1 MCFGFGGGGQTST
14 TRIQQNPDAVKAGHM
29 ALTRVTGINNGKYR
43 PYTGQRFEGF
53 NNDQTGAMGMIRDF
67 SRQPSVLSER
77 LVDEGGKLGHI
88 SDYMDPYLANTLT
101 PAIRDI
107 QRAGTQQRV
116 GIGNN
121 ATAAGAFGDARHGIA
136 EGMQMR
142 GEMSDVGDLSAQ
154 KYSDAY
160 NTAMAERGADR
171 TSMAGG
177 EQDRMQRAL
186 ALLGVGDRRQKQGQD
201 KLDYRYQNFKE
212 GQDYKF
218 RQLDALL
225 SFITGNKSAQGSTTT
240 TSGSNNWLAQLLG
253 GAAGSLL

>member
-1 MCFGFGGGGQTST
+1 MQDPNAAAAGKLALA
-14 TRIQQNPDAVKAGHM
+14 RVK
-29 ALTRVTGINNGKYR
+29 GINAGKYQ
-43 PYTGQRFEGF
+43 PYTGQRFAGF
-53 NNDQTGAMGMIRDF
+53 NPDQNSAMGMIRDF
-67 SRQPSVLSER
+67 SSQPSVLSER

-107 QRAGTQQRV
+107 QRAGTQQRI

-121 ATAAGAFGDARHGIA
+121 ATSAGAFGDARHGIA

-171 TSMAGG
+171 SSMAGG

-186 ALLGVGDRRQKQGQD
+186 ALLGVGDRGQKQSQD

-225 SFITGNKSAQGSTTT
+225 SFITGNKTSQGSTTT
-240 TSGSNNWLAQLLG
+240 TSSNNSNWLMQLLG
-253 GAAGSLL
+253 GAAGSFL